1 VRISTP
7 SLWLAFLMLLA
18 VAAPDVAAQGNPRIT
33 IFGGGSFLQGD
44 RSFVVSGDN
53 FTTEFITGGKL
64 RARASLDLTSHWTLE
79 ADYTFG
85 RNNFRVNEMGT
96 TPAQRDFGI
105 RVNNVTLNLVRFFTA
120 SKRRFRPYLGTGIGW
135 VRYSPT
141 DAAKNLALTG
151 EFIGAPANLTATNDF
166 SIPFGGGI
174 EFRFS
179 RWLGTRIDVR
189 DNISRV
195 ARFGVPTTPGGPGGA
210 FFPVDGI
217 THNVQVEIGVVF
229 FLKPKD

>member
-1 VRISTP
+1 MRTSRLSPWAI
-7 SLWLAFLMLLA
+7 FLMLFAASAPGA
-18 VAAPDVAAQGNPRIT
+18 VAQGNPRIT
-33 IFGGGSFLQGD
+33 LFGGGSLLQGD

-64 RARASLDLTSHWTLE
+64 RARGSLDVTSHWTLE
-79 ADYTFG
+79 ADYSFG

-96 TPAQRDFGI
+96 TPAQRDYGI
-105 RVNNVTLNLVRFFTA
+105 RVHNVTFNLVRFFTA
-120 SKRRFRPYLGTGIGW
+120 SRRHVRPYLGTGIGW

-141 DAAKNLALTG
+141 DAAKTLAMT
-151 EFIGAPANLTATNDF
+151 EFIDAPSNLTASNDF
-166 SIPFGGGI
+166 SVPFGGGMEI
-174 EFRFS
+174 RFT
-179 RWLGTRIDVR
+179 RWLGTRLDVR

-195 ARFGVPTTPGGPGGA
+195 ARFGVPTTPSGPGGD

-217 THNVQVEIGVVF
+217 THNVQVEIGMVF